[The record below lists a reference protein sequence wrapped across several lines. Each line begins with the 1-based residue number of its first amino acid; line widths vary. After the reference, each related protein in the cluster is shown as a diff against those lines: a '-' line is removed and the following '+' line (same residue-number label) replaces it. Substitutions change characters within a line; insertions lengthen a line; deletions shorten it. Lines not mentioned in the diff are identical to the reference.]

1 MNSSDNKELNMPPRS
16 EQEAYRDMIAEEY
29 PNLSGKK
36 LRKKAHATQRED
48 LVNQL
53 KRRAKEL
60 KEEKEK
66 RNDPVQRY
74 MRTARR
80 VNAKTGGLLGNP
92 SRMRNR

>member
-1 MNSSDNKELNMPPRS
+1 MKAKDDKKEIK
-16 EQEAYRDMIAEEY
+16 AYIDMVA
-29 PNLSGKK
+29 K
-36 LRKKAHATQRED
+36 D

>member
-1 MNSSDNKELNMPPRS
+1 MSSSDNKELNMPPRS

-29 PNLSGKK
+29 PNLSGKE
-36 LRKKAHATQRED
+36 LRKKAHATQRKD
-48 LVNQL
+48 LVDKI

-60 KEEKEK
+60 KEKK
-66 RNDPVQRY
+66 KKSADPVQRH
-74 MRTARR
+74 MKTAPR